1 MLSFSCLHDL
11 ALLAGLDE
19 VGVSK
24 AAPVTDGQE
33 KYLEWLARGYHGEM
47 SYLERNFEKRFDP
60 TLLVPGAK
68 SIISAL
74 LSYKL
79 EGKGVWSSAPKVSR
93 YAVLRDYHFILKERL
108 YRLLELLR
116 EACGT
121 VSGRAFV
128 DSAPFLD
135 RYWAMRS
142 GLGWI
147 GQHSLLISPRLGSF
161 VFIGS
166 LVVDIDIE
174 TTEHPVRNR
183 CGNCNHCVAACPT
196 GALLGKGLV
205 DARKCISYLTIEKK
219 SELTAEEG
227 ASLSGWAYGCDTC
240 QEACPWNRHAPV
252 THLTNEVLISREVL
266 NRFAEGKT
274 PLPAESPMTR
284 ANPERLR
291 LLLSKSCKE

>member
-116 EACGT
+116 EVCNT
-121 VSGRAFV
+121 VGGRAFV

-147 GQHSLLISPRLGSF
+147 GQHSLLISPRVGSF

-174 TTEHPVRNR
+174 TTEQPVRNR

-219 SELTAEEG
+219 SELTAEEE
-227 ASLSGWAYGCDTC
+227 ASLSGWAYGCDCC
-240 QEACPWNRHAPV
+240 QEACPWNLRAPE
-252 THLTNEVLISREVL
+252 TQLTNEVIISRTVL
-266 NRFAEGKT
+266 ENFASGKE
-274 PLPAESPMTR
+274 PLPPESPMTR

-291 LLLSKSCKE
+291 FLLSKSS

>member
-1 MLSFSCLHDL
+1 MLPFVHLREL
-11 ALLAGLDE
+11 ALAAGLDD
-19 VGVSK
+19 VGVSV
-24 AAPVTDGQE
+24 AVPVTQGQE
-33 KYLEWLARGYHGEM
+33 QYLECLARGYHGEM

-68 SIISAL
+68 SIVSAL
-74 LSYKL
+74 LSYKQKG
-79 EGKGVWSSAPKVSR
+79 EGVWSAPPKVSR

-108 YRLLELLR
+108 FRLLELLR

-121 VSGRAFV
+121 VNGRVFV

-147 GQHSLLISPRLGSF
+147 GQHSLLVSPRLGSF
-161 VFIGS
+161 TFIGS
-166 LVVDIDIE
+166 LVVDIALE
-174 TTEHPVRNR
+174 ATEQPVRNR
-183 CGNCNHCVAACPT
+183 CGNCNRCVAACPT

-219 SELTAEEG
+219 SELTAEEE

-240 QEACPWNRHAPV
+240 QEACPWNLRAPE
-252 THLTNEVLISREVL
+252 TQLTNEVIISRTVL
-266 NRFAEGKT
+266 ENFASGKE
-274 PLPAESPMTR
+274 PLPPESPMTR

-291 LLLSKSCKE
+291 FLLSKSG

>member
-1 MLSFSCLHDL
+1 MLPFVHLREL
-11 ALLAGLDE
+11 ALVAGLDD
-19 VGVSK
+19 VGVSV
-24 AAPVTDGQE
+24 AVPVTQGQE
-33 KYLEWLARGYHGEM
+33 QYLEWLARGYHGEM

-60 TLLVPGAK
+60 TLLVPSAK
-68 SIISAL
+68 SIVSAL
-74 LSYKL
+74 LSYKQ
-79 EGKGVWSSAPKVSR
+79 EGEGVWSAPPKVSR

-108 YRLLELLR
+108 FRLLELLR

-121 VSGRAFV
+121 VNGRVFV

-147 GQHSLLISPRLGSF
+147 GQHSLLISPHLGSF

-174 TTEHPVRNR
+174 TTEQSVRNR
-183 CGNCNHCVAACPT
+183 CGNCNRCVAACPT

-219 SELTAEEG
+219 SALTDAEYD
-227 ASLSGWAYGCDTC
+227 SLNGWAYGCDTC
-240 QEACPWNRHAPV
+240 QEACPWNLRAPE
-252 THLTNEVLISREVL
+252 TQLTNEVIISRTVL
-266 NRFAEGKT
+266 ENFASGKE
-274 PLPAESPMTR
+274 PLPPESPMTR

-291 LLLSKSCKE
+291 FLLSKSS